1 MRNDVK
7 VGGTMAPLCTIR
19 RLLDQ
24 RGTNLVEAALI
35 TPLLLLVTFAIV
47 DFASLF
53 YVRLALENGVSQA
66 TRYAI
71 TGNQMDDPAHPGTP
85 LSREASILGALRQ
98 ATPTLTIPDAS
109 VTFSHLDPG
118 GAAWLAGSGGPD
130 TIEKVTVSYTWRPI
144 TPILVPFF
152 PGGRLDL
159 RAESTMKNEGR
170 FQ

>member
-1 MRNDVK
+1 
-7 VGGTMAPLCTIR
+7 MAAARTIR
-19 RLLDQ
+19 RLHDQ
-24 RGTNLVEAALI
+24 RGTNLVEAALV

-53 YVRLALENGVSQA
+53 YIRLALENGASQA

-71 TGNQMDDPAHPGTP
+71 TGNQMDDPANPGTP
-85 LSREASILGALRQ
+85 LSREASIRAALRQ
-98 ATPTLTIPDAS
+98 ATPTLTIPDAT

-118 GAAWLAGSGGPD
+118 GTDWLAGTGGPNS
-130 TIEKVTVSYTWRPI
+130 IEKVTVAYTWRPI
-144 TPILVPFF
+144 TPVLLPFF

-159 RAESTMKNEGR
+159 RIESTMKNEGR

>member
-1 MRNDVK
+1 
-7 VGGTMAPLCTIR
+7 MAAPRTIR
-19 RLLDQ
+19 HLLDQ

-35 TPLLLLVTFAIV
+35 TPLLLLVTFAII

-66 TRYAI
+66 TRYGI
-71 TGNQMDDPAHPGTP
+71 TGNLADDPANPGTP
-85 LSREASILGALRQ
+85 LSRDASILNALRQ
-98 ATPTLTIPDAS
+98 STPTLTIPAAS

-118 GAAWLAGSGGPD
+118 GAAWLAGSGGPGA
-130 TIEKVTVSYTWRPI
+130 IEKVSVSYTWRPV
-144 TPILVPFF
+144 TPLLVPFF

-159 RAESTMKNEGR
+159 QVESMMKNEGR